1 MECVIDTPQ
10 GRVRGKMDGG
20 VARFKGIPYAA
31 PPFGANRFGPPL
43 PAEPWNG
50 IRDALAFGPTALQPP
65 YRQPFHE
72 ILHNPVLPGEDCL
85 NLNVWTPEPGSTRLP
100 VMVWIHGGA
109 FTNGSG
115 AVPTYDGAAFAR
127 DGIVCVTINYRL
139 GVEGFAQ
146 IAGAPPNRG
155 LLDQVAAL
163 EWVRD
168 SIASFG
174 GDPDNV
180 TIFGESAGAMSVAS
194 LLSMPRAEG
203 LFRRA
208 IAQSGAGHHVISA
221 ATAGKIAA
229 MLAARLSVA
238 PTREALAAL
247 PAAAV
252 LEAQA
257 AVSMDAVL
265 DRDPQRWGEVAAN
278 QMAWEPV
285 VDGEVLPA
293 RPIER
298 IATGASADVDLMT
311 GTNTEEQRL
320 FLVPTGL
327 IDVIPDEMLE
337 ADAAG
342 YGLGTEGVAIYR
354 SARLGATPGDLLAAV
369 ATDWFFRIPALRLAE
384 AGKGHVY
391 EFGWRAPAFDGRLGA
406 CHALEIAFVFDT
418 LATERGRPLGGDDA
432 PQALADAMHAAWVAF
447 ARTGDPGW
455 PRYRPERRAT
465 MCFGDTCEVVDD
477 PRSQERRLWEGIR

>member
-10 GRVRGKMDGG
+10 GRVRGAVDDGI
-20 VARFKGIPYAA
+20 ATFKGIPYAA
-31 PPFGANRFGPPL
+31 PPFGANRLGPPL
-43 PAEPWNG
+43 PARPWDG
-50 IRDALAFGPTALQPP
+50 IRDALSFGPTAPQPP
-65 YRQPFHE
+65 YRPPFDE
-72 ILHNPVLPGEDCL
+72 ILHNPLLPGHDCL
-85 NLNVWTPEPGSTRLP
+85 NLNVWTPESGSTRLP

-115 AVPTYDGAAFAR
+115 AVPTYDGRAFAR

-168 SIASFG
+168 SIAPFG

-180 TIFGESAGAMSVAS
+180 TIFGESAGGMSVAS

-203 LFRRA
+203 LFQRA

-221 ATAGKIAA
+221 ASADKISA
-229 MLAARLSVA
+229 MLAARLGVA
-238 PTREALAAL
+238 PTRQALAAL
-247 PAAAV
+247 PAETLV
-252 LEAQA
+252 EAQA
-257 AVSMDAVL
+257 AISLEAL
-265 DRDPQRWGEVAAN
+265 FDRDPQRWGEVATN

-293 RPIER
+293 RPIDR
-298 IATGASADVDLMT
+298 IAAGAGAGVDVMT
-311 GTNTEEQRL
+311 GTTTEEERL

-327 IDVIPDEMLE
+327 MELVPGEML
-337 ADAAG
+337 AATAAA
-342 YGLGTEGVAIYR
+342 YGLGTDGVAVYR
-354 SARLGATPGDLLAAV
+354 TGRPAATPGELFSAV
-369 ATDWFFRIPALRLAE
+369 VTDWFFRIPALRLVE
-384 AGKGHVY
+384 AHEGHVY
-391 EFGWRAPAFDGRLGA
+391 EFGWRSPAFDGRLGA

-418 LATERGRPLGGDDA
+418 LPTERGRTLGGDQA
-432 PQALADAMHAAWVAF
+432 PHALADAMHAAWVAF
-447 ARTGDPGW
+447 ARSGDPGW
-455 PRYRPERRAT
+455 PRYRSGRRAT
-465 MCFGDTCEVVDD
+465 MSFGDTCEVVDD
-477 PRSQERRLWEGIR
+477 PRAEERRLWDGVR